1 MAASNVEEK
10 EQRRGQKVNSMP
22 WSRVVPVMAKVVSYL
37 KMQRKPT
44 YILKLPLSKRIG
56 KVFYT
61 VQSTIEPV
69 TFTKKKDAEQ
79 FKELLNKST
88 GVYQPDIVRRE
99 VVDEG
104 YNVE

>member
-10 EQRRGQKVNSMP
+10 GQQPGRQRNWMP
-22 WSRVVPVMAKVVSYL
+22 WSKVVSVITKVGSYL
-37 KMQRKPT
+37 KNQKAPK

-69 TFTKKKDAEQ
+69 TFTKKKDAEC

-88 GVYQPDIVRRE
+88 GIYQPDIVRRE